1 MDLPTSIPLSEK
13 YVLNENIFSEG
24 IVYEKK

>member
-1 MDLPTSIPLSEK
+1 MDLPTSILLSEK
-13 YVLNENIFSEG
+13 HVLNENIFSEG